1 MVDDAFIPRVEVP
14 PEVMVSLAKDMMLKN
29 PEKSGGQRNRGVCL
43 EDDFCT
49 LSGQ

>member
-14 PEVMVSLAKDMMLKN
+14 PEVMVSLAEDAMIKN
-29 PEKSGGQRNRGVCL
+29 PEKSGGQRGVSL
-43 EDDFCT
+43 EDDFCK